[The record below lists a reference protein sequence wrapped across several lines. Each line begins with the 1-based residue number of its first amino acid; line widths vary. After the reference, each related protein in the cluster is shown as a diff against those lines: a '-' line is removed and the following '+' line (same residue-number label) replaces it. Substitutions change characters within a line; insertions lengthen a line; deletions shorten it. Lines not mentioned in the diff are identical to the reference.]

1 MFKTKHNSSANNT
14 NTTMKY
20 NFKINWFLIKTFIC
34 SALHTSLISCVM
46 IPYVKHLGMLP
57 VQISIIITS
66 KRIIRIFG
74 DAFFGLFFDRFG
86 AKKLFI
92 VGRVMKL
99 CCYILLLRHTSF
111 WWLCFTMI
119 VYGLSEGTVQGKVS
133 SFIYNNLKA
142 NDNIKKFPKAMSLY
156 YLFIDGHLA
165 LMKFLT
171 ATLLGKY
178 GYNMIINISIVMNI
192 VSIILIIV
200 LIPNNNEN
208 NLQQFMSN
216 SFKDVVSK
224 LFFILK
230 QDKIILHIMVVYG
243 ILVFFAWQFGSIAS
257 MVLLDMGMSDV
268 NITFIGGTMNVC
280 MIAGTIVSL
289 FFFQKSIS
297 LKKVCL
303 ALCAVMSFGITTTLL
318 YNMYLFCIFMAIIDL
333 CYVVFEVALEK
344 NLEFFSDKHIRGTA
358 ISLALITSNL
368 VASIANL
375 LIGFIAQMA
384 SYRLALNT
392 IMLIVF
398 FILIFFVRKIVI
410 TKE

>member
-1 MFKTKHNSSANNT
+1 MFKN
-14 NTTMKY
+14 KY
-20 NFKINWFLIKTFIC
+20 NTQANDIVNNNKNTFKINWFLIKTFIC

-46 IPYVKHLGMLP
+46 IPYVRHLGMLP

-66 KRIIRIFG
+66 KRIVRIFG

-92 VGRVMKL
+92 VGRIMKL
-99 CCYILLLRHTSF
+99 CCYFLLLQHTSF
-111 WWLCFTMI
+111 WWLCLTMI

-142 NDNIKKFPKAMSLY
+142 NDSIKKFPKAMSLY

-171 ATLLGKY
+171 GMLLGKY
-178 GYNMIINISIVMNI
+178 GYNIIIHASIIMNI
-192 VSIILIIV
+192 VSIILIII
-200 LIPNNNEN
+200 LIPNNQEN
-208 NLQQFMSN
+208 NLQQFISH
-216 SFKDVVSK
+216 SFKDVISK
-224 LFFILK
+224 LLFILK
-230 QDKIILHIMVVYG
+230 QDRIILHIMIVYG

-268 NITFIGGTMNVC
+268 NITFVGGTMNIC
-280 MIAGTIVSL
+280 MIVGTIMSL
-289 FFFQKSIS
+289 IFFQRSVS

-303 ALCAVMSFGITTTLL
+303 LLCFILLFGTITTLL
-318 YNMYLFCIFMAIIDL
+318 YNMYLFCIFMAIVDL
-333 CYVVFEVALEK
+333 CYVVCEVALER

-368 VASIANL
+368 VASVANL
-375 LIGFIAQMA
+375 LIGFIAQIA
-384 SYRLALNT
+384 TYKIALNS
-392 IMLIVF
+392 IMLMILLS
-398 FILIFFVRKIVI
+398 LIFFARKIVI
-410 TKE
+410 KK